1 MTLNY
6 GFVGSLIKFFAC
18 VIMLISILAIG
29 VGMLLLSFSLLI
41 MKLLGGCMVIAGGV
55 FFIIAAYI
63 LIRVIIQYGNRKQG

>member
-6 GFVGSLIKFFAC
+6 GFVSSLIKFFAC
-18 VIMLISILAIG
+18 VIMLISILAIC
-29 VGMLLLSFSLLI
+29 VGIFLLSCSMLI
-41 MKLLGGCMVIAGGV
+41 MKLIGGSMVIAGAI